1 MQVPFDLNKIMM
13 LDITSFTKALVT
25 LEEAL
30 NAYQKSPGN
39 DFIRDACIQR
49 FEYSYELSHKML
61 RRYLEMTEPT
71 SSVIDDLSFPSLIR
85 LGYERGLLKEEWV
98 SWKIFRDARSITAY
112 TYDEN
117 KAMDVFLVIP
127 EFLKEAEY
135 LAHSIKK
142 RQESSR

>member
-1 MQVPFDLNKIMM
+1 M
-13 LDITSFTKALVT
+13 LDITSFTKALIT

-30 NAYQKSPGN
+30 NAYQKNPEN

-71 SSVIDDLSFPSLIR
+71 ISVIDDLSFSSLIR
-85 LGYERGLLKEEWV
+85 LGYERGLLNGEWII
-98 SWKIFRDARSITAY
+98 WKSFRDARNITAH

-127 EFLKEAEY
+127 NFLKEAKY
-135 LAHSIKK
+135 LACSIKK
-142 RQESSR
+142 RQEALK